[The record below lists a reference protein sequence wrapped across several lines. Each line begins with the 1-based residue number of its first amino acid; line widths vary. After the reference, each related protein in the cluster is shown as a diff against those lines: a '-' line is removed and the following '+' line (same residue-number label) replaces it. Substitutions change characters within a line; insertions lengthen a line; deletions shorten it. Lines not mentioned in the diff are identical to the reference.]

1 MWENES
7 ESQVTLIFSTSFN
20 PQTSL
25 YKYTPEHILSQS
37 IISLAIESTAKSL
50 ILNLNLFTMVDT
62 VTAEMYKE
70 LKENLTKLEAEL
82 EKKNNLVAELKSKI
96 ECPVCLAIP
105 TEGPMASCPN
115 GHLLCIPCHQVMLAG
130 ALVNC
135 PNCREPMGNNMNWL
149 ARR

>member
-1 MWENES
+1 
-7 ESQVTLIFSTSFN
+7 
-20 PQTSL
+20 
-25 YKYTPEHILSQS
+25 
-37 IISLAIESTAKSL
+37 
-50 ILNLNLFTMVDT
+50 MVDT

-115 GHLLCIPCHQVMLAG
+115 GHLLCIPCHKVMLAG
-130 ALVNC
+130 RWSTVPTA
-135 PNCREPMGNNMNWL
+135 ESQWGTT
-149 ARR
+149 